1 MMRYGL
7 AHFALVAL
15 SIEVAPTV
23 TLPPADPPHSLS
35 LSVQQQDGRVAIAL
49 SGLAAQT
56 TQVSYLLEVTGTSN
70 SRHRGKTTLAANVP
84 ARLST
89 MTVDAGKEWCVRLIA
104 EEEGR
109 DPYEIR
115 EGNCPEGS

>member
-1 MMRYGL
+1 MIRYGL

-15 SIEVAPTV
+15 SAEVASPMASPLTPT
-23 TLPPADPPHSLS
+23 PHALS
-35 LSVQQQDGRVAIAL
+35 LSVQQHDGRVSIAL
-49 SGLAAQT
+49 SGLAAKP
-56 TQVSYLLEVTGTSN
+56 TQVSYLLEITGTSS

-89 MTVDAGKEWCVRLIA
+89 MTVDAGKDWCVRLVA

-109 DPYEIR
+109 EPYEIR
-115 EGNCPEGS
+115 EGHCPPEN